1 MLAFVSEVGQAGGA
15 MEERRF
21 SVMAVTL
28 FGKWEV
34 ARFPTREQ
42 AEWRVRELKK
52 EAERSPRGHIEYVTR
67 PAKEQAEE
75 G

>member
-1 MLAFVSEVGQAGGA
+1 MLAFVGEVRQAGGA

-52 EAERSPRGHIEYVTR
+52 EAERSPRGHIEYVVR
-67 PAKEQAEE
+67 PANKVPED
-75 G
+75 

>member
-1 MLAFVSEVGQAGGA
+1 MNEDG
-15 MEERRF
+15 F

-42 AEWRVRELKK
+42 AEWRVRELRA
-52 EAERSPRGHIEYVTR
+52 ESERSPRGHLEYVVR
-67 PAKEQAEE
+67 PVE
-75 G
+75 GKSENR